1 MAPAKD
7 QGECFIILGIFLIA
21 IGVIFGF
28 VFILLAFG
36 VFVIIIGVCFKSQQQ
51 QQAKTAEAQSAP
63 QPVAQTAP
71 QSAPLPA
78 PAPINEVHQF
88 CPQCGMRTT
97 RKFCSKCGC
106 EID

>member
-28 VFILLAFG
+28 VFILIAIG
-36 VFVIIIGVCFKSQQQ
+36 VFVIIIGACFKSQQN
-51 QQAKTAEAQSAP
+51 QQAKTTAAQSTP
-63 QPVAQTAP
+63 ESVPH
-71 QSAPLPA
+71 SAPLPVA
-78 PAPINEVHQF
+78 YPAPVPIVEAHRF
-88 CPQCGMRTT
+88 CPHCGMQTT
-97 RKFCSKCGC
+97 RKFCSKCGY